1 MPNLNYFVAE
11 QVYNNL
17 LVCSIVLSVTVI
29 GMTILTMKYIHHM
42 NGVNVERQID
52 TTRVNAGLP
61 TDVTL
66 TPEDFR
72 NNPELAEIFDVS
84 DTETDLDLALESQE
98 HLEMLENQYADISY
112 NNFMA
117 LLDAIEAFISY
128 FV

>member
-1 MPNLNYFVAE
+1 MTNLNYFVAE

-29 GMTILTMKYIHHM
+29 GMTILTMKYFHHM
-42 NGVNVERQID
+42 DGVNVERQID

-84 DTETDLDLALESQE
+84 DTETDFDIALESQE

-117 LLDAIEAFISY
+117 ILDAIEAFISY